1 MSDRI
6 KIVALGGLDESG
18 KDCYVVE
25 INNDIFVLE
34 AGSSVPNK
42 TIPGVDF
49 LLPNF
54 DYLIANKE
62 RIAGYFMTHGHDEN
76 MGCLQ
81 YVYKEAPAPVYCT
94 NATRIIMENEAK
106 RFGLKPNFNYRI
118 INLKDNVFQVAGREV
133 RVFQTSHNAAY
144 SFGIAIYTDRGY
156 IVYTGDFMID
166 FSTEN
171 EAYYFDLDTVEELS
185 RENILLLMTESK
197 TANKGG
203 YCSPKHRAYDK
214 LYRYFKDGHKRI
226 FIACFWQN
234 FYRINEICKLVKATH
249 KKVYFYNDYTKTVM
263 EELMQADKSICLSRS
278 DIIGSEDILRVRG
291 EDVVILILGRGEKLY
306 QEFQKLVYR
315 TNDDKRIV
323 LGENDIF
330 INVAIP
336 TPPLE
341 VLATRSMDTLY
352 RVNCE
357 VVWIKSKELS
367 TMHAH
372 QGDLK
377 FFITRLKPQYYLPVR
392 GSYMNLVANAML
404 AFDMNLGLSHNNIF
418 ILDNGMELVFDE
430 KPRPHV
436 VPNEENGIKI
446 SPVLV
451 DGMGIAKIA
460 DKVIEDRQ
468 KLGVDGVVII
478 ASTVSRNTHTIIAG
492 PDCQM
497 RGFVYSKEA
506 EPILKAINQIYTEE
520 VKLALL
526 SEPLNFDTAITNI
539 QDRCKKFFRRENG
552 RDPLVIPIIIPT
564 NN

>member
-1 MSDRI
+1 MADKI

-34 AGSSVPNK
+34 AGSMLPDK

-54 DYLIANKE
+54 DYLIANKD

-94 NATRIIMENEAK
+94 NATRIIMEAEAK
-106 RFGLKPNFNYRI
+106 RFGLKPDFNYRI
-118 INLKDNVFQVAGREV
+118 INLKDNEFQVAGREV
-133 RVFQTSHNAAY
+133 KVFQTVHNAAY
-144 SFGIAIYTDRGY
+144 SYGIAIYTDRGY

-166 FSTEN
+166 FTTEE
-171 EAYYFDLDTVEELS
+171 EAYFFDLQTIEDLS
-185 RENILLLMTESK
+185 KENTLLLMSESK
-197 TANKGG
+197 TAGKAG
-203 YCSPKHRAYDK
+203 YCSPKHRVYDRIFK
-214 LYRYFKDGHKRI
+214 YFRDGHKRI

-234 FYRINEICKLVKATH
+234 FFRINEICKLAKDTH
-249 KKVYFYNDYTKTVM
+249 KKIYFYNEYTKDVM
-263 EELMQADKSICLSRS
+263 EELMRADKAICLTPN
-278 DIIGSEDILRVRG
+278 DILKPEDLLRVRG

-306 QEFQKLVYR
+306 HEFQKLVYR
-315 TNDDKRIV
+315 TNDDKRIT
-323 LGENDIF
+323 LNENDIF
-330 INVAIP
+330 INVAFP

-341 VLATRSMDTLY
+341 TLATRSMDALY

-357 VVWIKSKELS
+357 VVWLKSKEIPS
-367 TMHAH
+367 MHAR

-377 FFITRLKPQYYLPVR
+377 FFLSRLKPQYYLPVR
-392 GSYMNLVANAML
+392 GSYVNLIANAML
-404 AFDMNLGLSHNNIF
+404 ALDMNSGLSHNNIF
-418 ILDNGMELVFDE
+418 ILDNGMQLVFDE
-430 KPRPHV
+430 KPHPHI

-451 DGMGIAKIA
+451 DGMGISKIA
-460 DKVIEDRQ
+460 DQVIEDRK
-468 KLGVDGVVII
+468 KLGVDGVVIV
-478 ASTVSRNTHTIIAG
+478 ASTVSRKSRSIIAG

-506 EPILKAINQIYTEE
+506 EPILKAVTQIYTEE

-526 SEPLNFDTAITNI
+526 SDTNSFDGAITNI
-539 QDRCKKFFRRENG
+539 KDRCKKYFRRENG
-552 RDPLVIPIIIPT
+552 RDPLVIPIIIPSS
-564 NN
+564 N

>member
-1 MSDRI
+1 MSDQI

-49 LLPNF
+49 MLPNF

-81 YVYKEAPAPVYCT
+81 YVYKDAPAPVYCT
-94 NATRIIMENEAK
+94 NATRIIMESEAK
-106 RFGLKPNFNYRI
+106 RLGLKPNFNYRI
-118 INLKDNVFQVAGREV
+118 INLKDNIFQVAGREV
-133 RVFQTSHNAAY
+133 RVFQTVHNAAY
-144 SFGIAIYTDRGY
+144 SYGLAIYTDRGY

-166 FSTEN
+166 FTTED
-171 EAYYFDLDTVEELS
+171 EGYYFDLDTIEELS
-185 RENILLLMTESK
+185 HENTLLLMSVSK
-197 TANKGG
+197 AANKSG
-203 YCSPKHRAYDK
+203 YCAPKHIVYDK
-214 LYRYFKDGHKRI
+214 LYRKFKDGHKRI

-234 FYRINEICKLVKATH
+234 FYRINEICKLAKDTH
-249 KKVYFYNDYTKTVM
+249 KKIYFYNDYTKSVM
-263 EELMQADKSICLSRS
+263 EELMQADKSICLTRN
-278 DIIGSEDILRVRG
+278 DILDNQDILRVRG

-306 QEFQKLVYR
+306 KEFQKLVYR

-330 INVAIP
+330 INVALP

-341 VLATRSMDTLY
+341 VLATRSMDALY

-357 VVWIKSKELS
+357 VVWIKSKELTS
-367 TMHAH
+367 MHAR
-372 QGDLK
+372 QDDLK
-377 FFITRLKPQYYLPVR
+377 FFISRLRPHYYLPVR
-392 GSYMNLVANAML
+392 GNYVNLVANAML
-404 AFDMNLGLSHNNIF
+404 ALDMNSGLSHNNIF
-418 ILDNGMELVFDE
+418 ILDNGMQLVFDD

-436 VPNEENGIKI
+436 VTNEENGINI

-451 DGMGIAKIA
+451 DGMGISKIA
-460 DKVIEDRQ
+460 DKVIEERQ
-468 KLGVDGVVII
+468 KLGVDGVVIV
-478 ASTVSRNTHTIIAG
+478 AATVSRANRSIVSG

-506 EPILKAINQIYTEE
+506 EPILKAINQIFTEE
-520 VKLALL
+520 VKLALM
-526 SEPLNFDTAITNI
+526 SDTINFDPAMTNI
-539 QDRCKKFFRRENG
+539 KDRCKKFFRRENG
-552 RDPLVIPIIIPT
+552 RDPLVIPIIIPV

>member
-1 MSDRI
+1 MDKI

-34 AGSSVPNK
+34 AGSLVPNK

-49 LLPNF
+49 MLPNF

-62 RIAGYFMTHGHDEN
+62 RIAGYFITHGHDEV
-76 MGCLQ
+76 MACLQ
-81 YVYKEAPAPVYCT
+81 YVYKDAPAPVYCT
-94 NATRIIMENEAK
+94 NATRIIMEAEAK

-118 INLKDNVFQVAGREV
+118 INLNDNEFQVAGREIK
-133 RVFQTSHNAAY
+133 VFQTVHNAAY
-144 SFGIAIYTDRGY
+144 SYGLAIYTDRGY

-166 FSTEN
+166 FTTEE
-171 EAYYFDLDTVEELS
+171 EAFVFDLETIEELS
-185 RENILLLMTESK
+185 NENTLLLMSESK
-197 TANKGG
+197 AANKSG
-203 YCSPKHRAYDK
+203 YCSPKHRAYDR
-214 LYRYFKDGHKRI
+214 LFKHFRDGHKRI

-234 FYRINEICKLVKATH
+234 FYRINEICKLVKDTH
-249 KKVYFYNDYTKTVM
+249 KKIYFYNDFTAGVM
-263 EELMQADKSICLSRS
+263 NELMKADKSICLTPN
-278 DIIGSEDILRVRG
+278 DILKSEDILRVRG
-291 EDVVILILGRGEKLY
+291 EDVVILILGRGDKLY

-315 TNDDKRIV
+315 TNDDKRIT
-323 LGENDIF
+323 LNENDIF
-330 INVAIP
+330 INVALP

-341 VLATRSMDTLY
+341 VLATRSMDALY
-352 RVNCE
+352 RVNCQ
-357 VVWIKSKELS
+357 VVWIKSKELAS
-367 TMHAH
+367 MHAR

-377 FFITRLKPQYYLPVR
+377 FFISRLRPQYYLPVR
-392 GSYMNLVANAML
+392 GSYVNLIANAML
-404 AFDMNLGLSHNNIF
+404 ALDMNSGLSHNNIF
-418 ILDNGMELVFDE
+418 ILDNGMQLIFDE
-430 KPRPHV
+430 KPRPYI
-436 VPNEENGIKI
+436 VPNEENKINI

-451 DGMGIAKIA
+451 DGMGISKIA

-478 ASTVSRNTHTIIAG
+478 ASTVSRNSRTIIAG

-506 EPILKAINQIYTEE
+506 EPILKAINQIYVEE

-526 SEPLNFDTAITNI
+526 ADPINFDAAITNI
-539 QDRCKKFFRRENG
+539 KERCKKFFRRENG

>member
-1 MSDRI
+1 MADQI

-34 AGSSVPNK
+34 AGSLVPNK

-49 LLPNF
+49 MLPNF
-54 DYLIANKE
+54 DYLIENKD
-62 RIAGYFMTHGHDEN
+62 RIAGYFMTHGHDEV

-81 YVYKEAPAPVYCT
+81 YVYKDAPAPVYCT
-94 NATRIIMENEAK
+94 NATRLIMEAEAK

-133 RVFQTSHNAAY
+133 RVFQTVHNAAY
-144 SFGIAIYTDRGY
+144 SYGIAIYTDRGY
-156 IVYTGDFMID
+156 IVYTGDYMID
-166 FSTEN
+166 FSTED
-171 EAYYFDLDTVEELS
+171 EGYYFDLDTIEELS
-185 RENILLLMTESK
+185 HENTLLLMSESK
-197 TANKGG
+197 AAHKSG
-203 YCSPKHRAYDK
+203 YCSPKHTAYNK
-214 LYRYFKDGHKRI
+214 LIRRFKDGHKRI
-226 FIACFWQN
+226 FVACFWQN
-234 FYRINEICKLVKATH
+234 FFRINEICKLAKDTH
-249 KKVYFYNDYTKTVM
+249 KKIYFYNDYTKMVM
-263 EELMQADKSICLSRS
+263 EELMKADKSICLSQS
-278 DIIGSEDILRVRG
+278 DILKSEDILRVRG

-306 QEFQKLVYR
+306 KEFQKLVYR
-315 TNDDKRIV
+315 TNEDKRII

-330 INVAIP
+330 INVALP

-341 VLATRSMDTLY
+341 VLATRSMDALY

-357 VVWIKSKELS
+357 VIWIKSKELAS
-367 TMHAH
+367 MHAR
-372 QGDLK
+372 QDDLK
-377 FFITRLKPQYYLPVR
+377 FFISRLRPQYYLPVR
-392 GSYMNLVANAML
+392 GTYVNLVANAML

-418 ILDNGMELVFDE
+418 ILDNGMQLVFDD

-436 VPNEENGIKI
+436 VPNEENGINI

-451 DGMGIAKIA
+451 DGMGISKIA

-468 KLGVDGVVII
+468 KLGVDGVVIV
-478 ASTVSRNTHTIIAG
+478 AGTVSRNNRTIVAG

-506 EPILKAINQIYTEE
+506 EPILKAINQIYLEE

-526 SEPLNFDTAITNI
+526 SDPINFDVAQQNI
-539 QDRCKKFFRRENG
+539 KDRCKKFFRRENG
-552 RDPLVIPIIIPT
+552 RDPLVIPIIIPS